1 MWEGREWGRGGRGG
15 EGDRSLGGCSPVK
28 RREGVVV
35 SLPGV
40 TRLTRSGQV
49 RRQLV
54 TFPGAKGQVGQER

>member
-1 MWEGREWGRGGRGG
+1 MWKGGGGGRRGSQFGWEGF
-15 EGDRSLGGCSPVK
+15 
-28 RREGVVV
+28 VV

-40 TRLTRSGQV
+40 PRLTRSGQG